1 MSHITAPK
9 IRVIGAGLAGCEAA
23 FQAAERGVHVDLYEM
38 KPHKYTPAHH
48 APTFAELVCS
58 NSMRSADVSNAVG
71 LLKEE
76 LSLLGSLIMESAM
89 QSRVPAGSALAVDRV
104 KFSQY
109 ITDKIRNH
117 PLITVHEKEVT
128 SLEGDEIT
136 VVASG
141 PLTSDLLA
149 SAIAEYVSG
158 GQLHFY
164 DAAAPIVDASSID
177 MSIAYFASRY
187 GKGDATDYLNCPM
200 TKEEYD
206 AFYDELLRAEV
217 AALKDLDKEAD
228 GKTPKVFEGC
238 MPVEVMAARG
248 YDTLRYGPMKPVGLP
263 HPETGR
269 EAYAVVQL
277 RRENREGSMYN
288 LVGFQT
294 HLTFSEQRRVFRMIP
309 GLANAEF
316 FRYGVMH
323 RNTYLRSPGLLTPT
337 YALAKNPD
345 LFFAGQMTGV
355 EGYVESTS
363 SGLVAGIN
371 AAMRAKGESPVLF
384 PAETEI
390 GALSHYV
397 SGYVGGDFQPMNAN
411 FGIIAPLGHKVKGG
425 KAARNLVY
433 AERSLALLREQF
445 LRN

>member
-1 MSHITAPK
+1 MSNVSTPK

-23 FQAAERGVHVDLYEM
+23 WQAAERGVHVDLFEM
-38 KPHKYTPAHH
+38 KPHKYTPAHR
-48 APTFAELVCS
+48 APSFAELVCS

-76 LSLLGSLIMESAM
+76 LLLLDSLIMESAIYA
-89 QSRVPAGSALAVDRV
+89 RVPAGSALAVDRV
-104 KFSQY
+104 KFSEY

-117 PLITVHEKEVT
+117 PLITVHEEEIT
-128 SLEGDEIT
+128 SLESDEIT

-141 PLTSDLLA
+141 PLTSDALA
-149 SAIAEYVSG
+149 SSIAEYVSG
-158 GQLHFY
+158 SQLHFY
-164 DAAAPIVDASSID
+164 DAAAPIVDASTVD

-200 TKEEYD
+200 TKDEYD
-206 AFYDELLRAEV
+206 AFYDALLHAEV
-217 AALKDLDKEAD
+217 APLKDIDKEAD

-294 HLTFSEQRRVFRMIP
+294 HLTFPEQRRVFRMIP
-309 GLANAEF
+309 GLASAEF

-337 YALAKNPD
+337 YAVAKNPD

-371 AAMRAKGESPVLF
+371 AAMRARGEAPVLF
-384 PAETEI
+384 PNTTEI
-390 GALSHYV
+390 GALAHYV
-397 SGYVGGDFQPMNAN
+397 SGYAGGDFQPMNAN
-411 FGIIAPLGHKVKGG
+411 FGIIAPLGYKVKGG

-433 AERSLALLREQF
+433 AERSLSLLREQF
-445 LRN
+445 SRN